1 MPVRVLKAGLLLL
14 VAVWPRIAAP
24 VCIPPIE
31 MPHAKVVRVEKNG
44 VIVLAD
50 GRAARLEGVLLAAGA
65 TDHAPQSYADQAIAT
80 LDDLI
85 TDHWVALAAATPKE
99 DRYGRLRAQILV
111 RSDDDAMW
119 VQWEIL
125 RRGLARVAVAPD
137 RGECAEDLYAAESRA
152 RQARAGIWSSPAYA
166 IQSPS
171 QTAGD
176 VGTFQI
182 VEGTVRSVS
191 SSSGRV
197 FLDFGSDRHNSFT
210 ATISPQDLKR
220 FREIGVDPFAY
231 ANETMRVRG
240 WIERIGRRPEI
251 ALATPQQ
258 VEIVNAPE
266 RR

>member
-1 MPVRVLKAGLLLL
+1 MPGRVLKAGLLLL

-125 RRGLARVAVAPD
+125 RRALAKQEPASGLRRPM
-137 RGECAEDLYAAESRA
+137 RYRA
-152 RQARAGIWSSPAYA
+152 RRRLPATWARFKLSRERSARSQAAADACFSISAP
-166 IQSPS
+166 
-171 QTAGD
+171 T
-176 VGTFQI
+176 GT
-182 VEGTVRSVS
+182 TVLQR
-191 SSSGRV
+191 
-197 FLDFGSDRHNSFT
+197 
-210 ATISPQDLKR
+210 R
-220 FREIGVDPFAY
+220 FRP
-231 ANETMRVRG
+231 
-240 WIERIGRRPEI
+240 RI
-251 ALATPQQ
+251 
-258 VEIVNAPE
+258 
-266 RR
+266 